1 MATLSVTVTGIPKPK
16 IQWFLNGV
24 MLNPSADYKFV
35 FDGDSHSLII
45 LFTKLADEG
54 EYTCIASNEYGKAVC
69 SAYLKINSKE
79 EGYKEAETESAV
91 EKSLEKHEGPCPPYF
106 LKELKPIHCAQG
118 LPAIFEYTV
127 VGEPAPTISWF
138 KENKQ
143 LCTNVYYTII
153 NNPDGSG
160 TFLVN
165 DPQREDS
172 GLYVCKAENVWGE
185 ATCAAELLVL
195 PEDTDVTDAPHKAKS
210 TLQAAEGFPQTS
222 FKGPAIEA
230 FDSEQEIAAFV
241 KDTILKAA
249 LIAEEKQQLSYK
261 HIVQTNELSSQVT
274 LTAQQ
279 LQSMVILEEDTLTP
293 ERGRELL
300 SINGTIH
307 VQPVKEPSPSLQ
319 LQIVQSQKTLSKE
332 DILMLQEPVSQAVL
346 SDTEKTFP
354 SAMSIEQSS
363 SLTTEPLK
371 TLLAEPE
378 GSYPQSSTEPPA
390 HSYPTSVAE
399 EVLLP
404 REKTV
409 SEANKEQKVT
419 LQKQEAQSVLILTQS
434 LAEGHVES
442 FKGADIVIS
451 KANNEPQVPSE
462 HTCTEEGAILMEST
476 GQLGSAGQDFAVRIE
491 EGKSLRFPLALEEKQ
506 VLLKEE
512 HPDNVAM
519 PPNQT
524 IESKREPTA
533 IQSVQEVQGSDI
545 LSKESLLS
553 GIPEEQR
560 LNLKTQI
567 RRALQAA
574 VSREQPALFSE
585 WLKNIEKVEVKAI
598 TLTQEP
604 KHIRCTYLITSVKS
618 LMEELTITI
627 EGIDPQM
634 ANLKTELKDALCSI
648 ICEEINVLTAEGTKI
663 QQGAKGDMQEAM
675 DSFPDSQKVEAIPEP
690 DIESKHLIS
699 TEEVTYF
706 TAESQIKDADT
717 TTVTD
722 GDVSA
727 AISEEKQDEIVKPSE
742 DEEKS
747 TESGTEEIG
756 TEKIQEA
763 EGSFI
768 EEDGPVIHTPL
779 TDTTSEEGDVV
790 HLTSSISN
798 ATEVNWYFE
807 SKLVASDEKFKCLQD
822 ENTYTLVINKV
833 NTKDHQGQYVCE
845 ALNDNGKA
853 ATSAKLTVV
862 KRGWILRVK

>member
-1 MATLSVTVTGIPKPK
+1 MATLSVTVIGIPKPK

-45 LFTKLADEG
+45 LFTKLEDEG

-79 EGYKEAETESAV
+79 EGYKETETESAV

-195 PEDTDVTDAPHKAKS
+195 LEDTDVTDAPHKAKS
-210 TLQAAEGFPQTS
+210 PLQAAEDFPQM

-293 ERGRELL
+293 ESSRELL

-307 VQPVKEPSPSLQ
+307 VRPVKEPSPNLQ

-512 HPDNVAM
+512 HSDNVAM

-574 VSREQPALFSE
+574 VAREQPALFSE

-648 ICEEINVLTAEGTKI
+648 ICEEINVLTAEGTKT

-690 DIESKHLIS
+690 DIESKYLIS

-727 AISEEKQDEIVKPSE
+727 AISDEKQDEIVKPSE

-747 TESGTEEIG
+747 TESGTEEVG

-822 ENTYTLVINKV
+822 ENTYTLVIDKV
-833 NTKDHQGQYVCE
+833 NTEDHQGQYVCE